1 MAETKRNLDWC
12 RQRLGETGKTMTDA
26 QVIQYRDFV
35 EQIINSV
42 FNEVLYGKESA

>member
-26 QVIQYRDFV
+26 QVIHHRDLI
-35 EQIINSV
+35 EYIINSI